1 MTRLTRFV
9 SSLILYSA
17 AASAIQ
23 GWPAPSQRNSS
34 QIDSAVTPSAF
45 TLPAGT
51 KVDLA
56 LIVPVWAR
64 KVRLGDP
71 LYAQTNFP
79 VVTGNRVAIPAGT
92 WVQGRI
98 EGTTLPTRRQN
109 RAELQ
114 VLFTRIVFANGYT
127 IALPDLPGES
137 ASTLGVNSPP
147 STSIAT
153 AASIT
158 IEASTSNDLLL
169 DNGAQIEMTL
179 AAPLAL
185 DSGQIANAIPLTRPP
200 EPGKFKSATLCRS
213 TPGSPGT
220 PGSPDT
226 VIPGSP
232 GTPSITIPGGPGMP
246 DTTIP
251 GTPATPDTVIPGSP
265 GTPGTPGS
273 ACPAAPIVLS
283 SVPVIL
289 GPSHNK
295 SSTSPSAP

>member
-1 MTRLTRFV
+1 M
-9 SSLILYSA
+9 ILCGA

-23 GWPAPSQRNSS
+23 GWAASS
-34 QIDSAVTPSAF
+34 QSDSPKTNSAAAPAALR
-45 TLPAGT
+45 LPAGT

-56 LIVPVWAR
+56 LVVPVWAR
-64 KVRLGDP
+64 KVRPGDP
-71 LYAQTNFP
+71 LYTQTNFP
-79 VVTGNRVAIPAGT
+79 VVTGNSIAIPAGT

-98 EGTTLPTRRQN
+98 EGITLPTRRQN

-114 VLFTRIVFANGYT
+114 VLFTRIIFADGYT
-127 IALPDLPGES
+127 IALPDL
-137 ASTLGVNSPP
+137 ASE
-147 STSIAT
+147 STSALAEKAPPPGSNAT
-153 AASIT
+153 AAKIT
-158 IEASTSNDLLL
+158 IEASASNDLLL

-185 DSGQIANAIPLTRPP
+185 DSGQVANAIPLTRAP
-200 EPGKFKSATLCRS
+200 EPGKFKSATLCRP

-265 GTPGTPGS
+265 GSPGTPGS

-283 SVPVIL
+283 SVPVVL
-289 GPSHNK
+289 GPPQNK
-295 SSTSPSAP
+295 ASTPALAQ